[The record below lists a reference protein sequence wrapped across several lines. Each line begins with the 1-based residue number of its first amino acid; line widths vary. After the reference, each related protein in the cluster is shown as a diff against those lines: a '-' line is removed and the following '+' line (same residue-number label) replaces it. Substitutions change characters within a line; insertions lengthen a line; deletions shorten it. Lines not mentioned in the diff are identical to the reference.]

1 MMRSWPSGSEFVF
14 SRLLLMITQDLQP
27 LGHNELTAEAIDAQ
41 AIRDNKIAMRW
52 SLGIGLA
59 MFVMKIYAFYI
70 THSAAILSDAAESVV
85 HVLAVSFAAY
95 SLWLS
100 IKPADPSHLYGHDRI
115 SFFSAGFEG
124 AMIVMAAVYI
134 IYESV
139 MKWIRGLYL
148 QNIET
153 GTLFIVLATVINGLL
168 GWYLV
173 SRGKKSNS
181 LILVANGKH
190 VLTDSWTSFGVIVGL
205 ILTLTTGWLPF
216 DPIVAI
222 LVALNI
228 LWSGGKLMRQSIGGL
243 MDEADP
249 EVHDKITSILDAETS
264 KYGIAYHDVRHR
276 NAGNKLHVEFHLLFH
291 KDLSI
296 AEAHEQATLIEQ
308 AIVKAFPMITEV
320 TTHLEPIEGHN
331 EAHTRWMEQ
340 KKNKP

>member
-1 MMRSWPSGSEFVF
+1 MESSA
-14 SRLLLMITQDLQP
+14 QKP
-27 LGHNELTAEAIDAQ
+27 LGHTELSVESANLQI
-41 AIRDNKIAMRW
+41 IRDNQIAMRW
-52 SLGIGLA
+52 SLGVGLA
-59 MFVMKIYAFYI
+59 MFFMKIYAFYI
-70 THSAAILSDAAESVV
+70 TQSTAILSDAAESVV

-100 IKPADPSHLYGHDRI
+100 AKPADPSHLYGHDRI

-124 AMIVMAAVYI
+124 AMIVMAALYI
-134 IYESV
+134 MYESV
-139 MKWIRGLYL
+139 MKWIRGLQI

-153 GTLFIVLATVINGLL
+153 GIFFIVMATVINGLL

-181 LILVANGKH
+181 LILIANGKH
-190 VLTDSWTSFGVIVGL
+190 VLTDSWTSFGVILGL
-205 ILTLTTGWLPF
+205 VLTMTTEWLPF

-222 LVALNI
+222 LVAANI
-228 LWSGGKLMRQSIGGL
+228 LWAGGKLMRQSIGGL

-249 EVHDKITSILDAETS
+249 EVHNKIISIIEQETS
-264 KYGIAYHDVRHR
+264 KYSIVFHDVRHR

-291 KDLSI
+291 KDLTI

-308 AIVKAFPMITEV
+308 AIARAFPMITEV

-331 EAHTRWMEQ
+331 EVHMKRLEEQ
-340 KKNKP
+340 KNKP